1 MINLEKI
8 KMPFLYVSVFI
19 MRKITLI
26 LAFLIFSFARSQ
38 EIKVYGNVLDGDSD
52 NSPMAFVSIK
62 VNGLDINTE
71 TDENG
76 KYALSLMDG
85 EYVLII
91 DFIGYEAV
99 ELSNVLI
106 EDKNILL
113 NPVVMRSKRPGYD
126 LATID
131 QQE

>member
-1 MINLEKI
+1 ML
-8 KMPFLYVSVFI
+8 FLYTSVFI
-19 MRKITLI
+19 MRKIALI
-26 LAFLIFSFARSQ
+26 LAFLTCSFARSQ
-38 EIKVYGNVLDGDSD
+38 EIKVYGNVLDGASD
-52 NSPMAFVSIK
+52 NSAMAFATVK
-62 VNGLDINTE
+62 VKGLDISTE
-71 TDENG
+71 TDQNG
-76 KYALSLMDG
+76 KYTLSLMDG

-99 ELSNVLI
+99 KLSNVVI
-106 EDKNILL
+106 ADKNIML

>member
-1 MINLEKI
+1 
-8 KMPFLYVSVFI
+8 MPFLYVSVFI

-62 VNGLDINTE
+62 VKGLDINTE

-76 KYALSLMDG
+76 KYDLSLMDG
-85 EYVLII
+85 EYVLMI
-91 DFIGYEAV
+91 DFIGYETV
-99 ELSNVLI
+99 ELSNVVI
-106 EDKNILL
+106 KDKHILL